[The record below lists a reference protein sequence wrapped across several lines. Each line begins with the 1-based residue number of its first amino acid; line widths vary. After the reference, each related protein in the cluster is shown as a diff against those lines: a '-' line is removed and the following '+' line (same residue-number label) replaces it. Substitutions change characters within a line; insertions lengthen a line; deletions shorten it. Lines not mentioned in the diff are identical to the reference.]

1 MKATQQL
8 KDEHEGIKLML
19 SIMEKICGNLKN
31 GEDLNVNH
39 YKKIIDFLKTFADKC
54 HHGKEEGILFPA
66 MGQRG
71 IPHEGGPIGVMLYEH
86 EQGRAFIK
94 GMNDALAAYENG
106 NQDSVKDLIAASE
119 GYIQLLR
126 DHIEKENN
134 ILFMMADQ
142 VLTEP
147 EQAQIFDEFEK
158 LEEEKIGLG
167 KHEEYHQLLHEL
179 RDIYL
184 G

>member
-19 SIMEKICGNLKN
+19 SIMEKICDNLKN
-31 GEDLNVNH
+31 EEDLNVEH
-39 YKKIIDFLKTFADKC
+39 YKHIVDFLKTFADKC
-54 HHGKEEGILFPA
+54 HHGEEEGILFPA
-66 MGQRG
+66 MGKKG
-71 IPHEGGPIGVMLYEH
+71 IPHQGGPIGVMLYEH
-86 EQGRAFIK
+86 KQGRAFIK
-94 GMNDALAAYENG
+94 GMNDALVAYENG
-106 NQDSVKDLIAASE
+106 NQESVKDLIASSE

-142 VLTEP
+142 VLTES
-147 EQAQIFDEFEK
+147 EQSQIFDEFEK

-167 KHEEYHQLLHEL
+167 KHAAYHQLLNEL

-184 G
+184 